1 MSMIQFGARKGPNLD
16 AKNVFQSS
24 RVAGAQ
30 IFVPSGQLSF
40 SPFFLT
46 SIQFSHFNKTPV
58 EYCPVS
64 LSLWQVQFGGLPA
77 FGCVLIMDFHGGG
90 AVVTFFL
97 GALAV
102 WQ

>member
-1 MSMIQFGARKGPNLD
+1 MIQFGARKGPNFD

-30 IFVPSGQLSF
+30 SFVPSGQLSL
-40 SPFFLT
+40 SPAFLT
-46 SIQFSHFNKTPV
+46 SIHPSHFKRTPA

-64 LSLWQVQFGGLPA
+64 LSFSQVQFAGLPG
-77 FGCVLIMDFHGGG
+77 FGLGLTTAFHGGG
-90 AVVTFFL
+90 AVVTFAL
-97 GALAV
+97 GARAV